1 MMKEPEIPY
10 ELIAAYLR
18 NEISTSD
25 KLWVENWITESANN
39 ESTFNQLKEEWKH
52 IGKKESVIIDKNKV
66 WSAINKHLLLH
77 PSTINK
83 PLIGKQFVI
92 KVASV
97 AASIA
102 LLFGA
107 ATTLLV
113 KNSIDNIHREQAIT
127 RVETPTGQ
135 KMLMTLPDKTQVWL
149 NSGSILSYTENFNK
163 EDREISLVG
172 EAYFD
177 VTHNT
182 NKEFIVKTSSVN
194 VVVKGTS
201 FDVSAYQEDPYITV
215 SLVEGNVDVTDT
227 KNNFLMA
234 LAPNENVRINKS
246 NLQFVHTKKI
256 KDAFPLWTKE
266 QLVFYNVDLFE
277 LTRKIERWYG
287 VEIELIDPVINQK
300 YTFSVKTESIRELL
314 DLFNKITPIEYTING
329 KEVTIKCK

>member
-1 MMKEPEIPY
+1 MKEPEIPY
-10 ELIAAYLR
+10 ELIASYLR
-18 NEISTSD
+18 NEISAAD
-25 KLWVENWITESANN
+25 KLWLENWIAESTLNK
-39 ESTFNQLKEEWKH
+39 STFNDLREEWKY
-52 IGKKESVIIDKNKV
+52 IGEKDAVLIDKNKI
-66 WSAINKHLLLH
+66 WNAINRHILRH
-77 PSTINK
+77 PSARNNTIINK
-83 PLIGKQFVI
+83 RLVI

-107 ATTLLV
+107 ATSLLV
-113 KNSIDNIHREQAIT
+113 KNSIDNIQREKAVT
-127 RVETPTGQ
+127 TVETPTGQ
-135 KMLMTLPDKTQVWL
+135 KMLMTLPDQTKVWL

-163 EDREISLVG
+163 EDREISLEG

-194 VVVKGTS
+194 IVVKGTS
-201 FDVSAYQEDPYITV
+201 FDVSAYCEDPYISV
-215 SLVEGNVDVTDT
+215 SLVEGSVNVTDVR
-227 KNNFLMA
+227 NNFLMA
-234 LAPNENVRINKS
+234 LSPNENVRINKN
-246 NLQFVHTKKI
+246 NLQFVHTKNI

-287 VEIELIDPVINQK
+287 VEIKLIDPVISQK

-314 DLFNKITPIEYTING
+314 ELFNKITPIEYTING
-329 KEVTIKCK
+329 KEVTIRCK

>member
-1 MMKEPEIPY
+1 MVKEPEIPY
-10 ELIAAYLR
+10 ELIASYLR
-18 NEISTSD
+18 NEISAAD
-25 KLWVENWITESANN
+25 KLWLENWIAESTLNK
-39 ESTFNQLKEEWKH
+39 STFNDLKEEWKY
-52 IGKKESVIIDKNKV
+52 IGEKDAVLIDKNKI
-66 WSAINKHLLLH
+66 WSAINRHILRH
-77 PSTINK
+77 PSARNNTIINK
-83 PLIGKQFVI
+83 RLVI

-107 ATTLLV
+107 ATSLLV
-113 KNSIDNIHREQAIT
+113 KNSIDNIQREKAVT
-127 RVETPTGQ
+127 TVETPTGQ
-135 KMLMTLPDKTQVWL
+135 KMLMTLPDQTKVWL

-201 FDVSAYQEDPYITV
+201 FDVSAYCEDPYISV
-215 SLVEGNVDVTDT
+215 SLVEGSVNVTDVRD
-227 KNNFLMA
+227 NFLMA
-234 LAPNENVRINKS
+234 LSPNENVRINKN
-246 NLQFVHTKKI
+246 NLQFVHTKNI

-287 VEIELIDPVINQK
+287 VEIKLIDPVISQK

-314 DLFNKITPIEYTING
+314 ELFNKITPIEYTING
-329 KEVTIKCK
+329 KEVTIRCK